1 MSWMVPSVVAALTTS
16 AVLAF
21 VYSYLYV
28 QERDHHLKL
37 WAWSWSL
44 YTVRFVFDLLILN
57 LTADA
62 PWLVGQQAATL
73 ASALLL
79 YAGTMHFLGWRILRI
94 WIWIGVG
101 CFVWVLVAML
111 AQFSVSVVSL
121 PVFMLAGFLY
131 VRTGWVLLR
140 QGKGDIG
147 SQITGWTLIAWGIH
161 KWDYPLLRPVLW
173 FAPWGFLIGAVFS
186 QIVAVGTLILYF
198 RQIKDELAD
207 SERRFRRLAE
217 NAQDMIYRFR
227 YQPAPGYEYVS
238 PSAIRLTGY
247 SPEDFYDDPMLGVRL
262 VHPDDHRYLD
272 PPITDAVGG
281 AGPLLIRWLHK
292 DGRVLWIE
300 QRNVIIYDDD
310 GQMLALEGIA
320 RDVTKRV
327 KNEMQI
333 RQQAAREEAINQIVL
348 AAAQANDLPSFF
360 DGALSQILSGLNL
373 DIGACWIGGAF
384 ASSGVE
390 RDSVNELIAYMIDEG
405 FDVAEPIVVNDVTSE
420 SLLPQTVSGW
430 FLQQDIHACLLVS
443 VISDG
448 ESIGGIG
455 VANHSAR
462 VWTEHEIS
470 LLQTV
475 GNQLGT
481 VAMRLHL
488 LEQLQTVTHRLQQV
502 MDAVPDGVCLLDA
515 TQRIV
520 LANRSAA
527 TYLALL
533 SGVGVGDV
541 VQSLAQQPIVEFLQ
555 PPGLAP
561 WHEIEA
567 AGRVFTVRSQ
577 PIAAEFVDDG
587 WLLVINDVTHEREIQ
602 ERAQQQ
608 ERLAAVGQLA
618 AGIAHDFNNIMGAI
632 VIYSQLM
639 KNTLDLSGKNRE
651 RLEVI
656 HQQAQYAAELVRQ
669 LLDFSRTS
677 VLERHTLNAIPF
689 CKDLVKL
696 LERILPETIEIVFTA
711 ARPDYQVT
719 LDPARFQVIVNLA
732 VATRDAMPEGGRLT
746 IHAVPFSATGSD
758 PTTGAPGAGDWIQ
771 IRIEDTGCGIPQHFV
786 PRLFEPFF
794 TTKDKGKG
802 TGLGLAQVYGIVK
815 QHGGEIRVE
824 SVVNKGS
831 CFTIYLPAWREYDQ
845 SPQMDTASS
854 LSAGRGESI
863 LVVEDNEAAR
873 VALIDTLEMLLG
885 YRTFAAP
892 TVGKRW
898 IAGNGIRT
906 KIAAGHQRCGDAQD
920 GRRRI
925 SAPIAQTRH
934 HPARDP
940 DDRPRLKRGSSGSGK
955 GQQHCRPHETGE
967 FGAPVFGGGEGDCG
981 GRDA

>member
-1 MSWMVPSVVAALTTS
+1 
-16 AVLAF
+16 
-21 VYSYLYV
+21 
-28 QERDHHLKL
+28 
-37 WAWSWSL
+37 
-44 YTVRFVFDLLILN
+44 
-57 LTADA
+57 
-62 PWLVGQQAATL
+62 
-73 ASALLL
+73 
-79 YAGTMHFLGWRILRI
+79 
-94 WIWIGVG
+94 
-101 CFVWVLVAML
+101 
-111 AQFSVSVVSL
+111 
-121 PVFMLAGFLY
+121 
-131 VRTGWVLLR
+131 
-140 QGKGDIG
+140 
-147 SQITGWTLIAWGIH
+147 
-161 KWDYPLLRPVLW
+161 
-173 FAPWGFLIGAVFS
+173 
-186 QIVAVGTLILYF
+186 
-198 RQIKDELAD
+198 
-207 SERRFRRLAE
+207 
-217 NAQDMIYRFR
+217 MIYRFR

-719 LDPARFQVIVNLA
+719 LDPARFQ
-732 VATRDAMPEGGRLT
+732 
-746 IHAVPFSATGSD
+746 
-758 PTTGAPGAGDWIQ
+758 
-771 IRIEDTGCGIPQHFV
+771 
-786 PRLFEPFF
+786 
-794 TTKDKGKG
+794 
-802 TGLGLAQVYGIVK
+802 
-815 QHGGEIRVE
+815 
-824 SVVNKGS
+824 
-831 CFTIYLPAWREYDQ
+831 
-845 SPQMDTASS
+845 
-854 LSAGRGESI
+854 
-863 LVVEDNEAAR
+863 
-873 VALIDTLEMLLG
+873 
-885 YRTFAAP
+885 
-892 TVGKRW
+892 
-898 IAGNGIRT
+898 
-906 KIAAGHQRCGDAQD
+906 
-920 GRRRI
+920 
-925 SAPIAQTRH
+925 
-934 HPARDP
+934 
-940 DDRPRLKRGSSGSGK
+940 
-955 GQQHCRPHETGE
+955 
-967 FGAPVFGGGEGDCG
+967 
-981 GRDA
+981 